1 MVRPIRLAL
10 LLAALLLGPCTLAV
24 NKKPFVVPELTSW
37 KGGEGNFTLTSSTR
51 ILYAGSEAKAAAQ
64 SLAADY
70 HTLTG
75 QNLAIASGKKA
86 GAGDIVLSLRRNK
99 QTGAEG
105 YTMSIGK
112 RIDVTAST
120 ASGLYWATRTILQ
133 LSQLDGGRIPAGSTI
148 DVPKYSV
155 RGFMLDVGRKYIPM
169 SYLKKLV
176 RIMSYYKMNT
186 LQVHLND
193 DGATNIDNPAHA
205 LGYAAFRLECATYP
219 GLTAIDGS
227 YTKAEFRDF
236 VKEAAAE
243 GVDIIP
249 EIDSPAHSRCF
260 IQYNPRLKS
269 PTYDDT
275 HLDLLNPESTTFM
288 EGLWKEYLSGPDPVF
303 AGKNVNIGTDEYS
316 NKDTAVVEAFRRY
329 TDHFLRYVEQFGKT
343 ASLWGSL
350 THAAGKTPVKAK
362 GVRMNLWY
370 NGYADPKEMIRQGYT
385 CISIPDRYTYIVPMA
400 GYYYD
405 YLNCQF
411 LYDQWTPNMVA
422 QDTIDYDS
430 PAIIGG
436 MFAVWNDKN
445 GNGISVKDIH
455 HRLFPAMQTLA
466 VKFWTAKGTTLPW
479 KEFSALSARM
489 IEAPGVNERALYG
502 SPDSEVLTRAEVKS
516 GDSMPIPEIGYNYT
530 IEFTVNGRNEKAGT
544 ELFRSPSAVF
554 YLADPATDM
563 MGYERDGYS
572 YRLPYRVTPGCKD
585 RIRITGDNL
594 STQLYVNGRLVA
606 DRQPLDLTVGKYKN
620 HFYFVSTLVFP
631 LTKAGSFNSS
641 ITDFHVYNYIKK

>member
-1 MVRPIRLAL
+1 MTTFATIAEAIDYVDEALSTSEGYPEDYDMEAIAREVTEWRDGRLVLVAD
-10 LLAALLLGPCTLAV
+10 GDE
-24 NKKPFVVPELTSW
+24 FW
-37 KGGEGNFTLTSSTR
+37 
-51 ILYAGSEAKAAAQ
+51 AAAMRH
-64 SLAADY
+64 D
-70 HTLTG
+70 
-75 QNLAIASGKKA
+75 
-86 GAGDIVLSLRRNK
+86 
-99 QTGAEG
+99 
-105 YTMSIGK
+105 
-112 RIDVTAST
+112 
-120 ASGLYWATRTILQ
+120 RTN
-133 LSQLDGGRIPAGSTI
+133 R
-148 DVPKYSV
+148 
-155 RGFMLDVGRKYIPM
+155 
-169 SYLKKLV
+169 
-176 RIMSYYKMNT
+176 
-186 LQVHLND
+186 
-193 DGATNIDNPAHA
+193 
-205 LGYAAFRLECATYP
+205 
-219 GLTAIDGS
+219 
-227 YTKAEFRDF
+227 TKAEFRDF

-466 VKFWTAKGTTLPW
+466 V
-479 KEFSALSARM
+479 
-489 IEAPGVNERALYG
+489 
-502 SPDSEVLTRAEVKS
+502 
-516 GDSMPIPEIGYNYT
+516 
-530 IEFTVNGRNEKAGT
+530 
-544 ELFRSPSAVF
+544 
-554 YLADPATDM
+554 
-563 MGYERDGYS
+563 
-572 YRLPYRVTPGCKD
+572 
-585 RIRITGDNL
+585 
-594 STQLYVNGRLVA
+594 
-606 DRQPLDLTVGKYKN
+606 
-620 HFYFVSTLVFP
+620 
-631 LTKAGSFNSS
+631 
-641 ITDFHVYNYIKK
+641 